1 MLDHGSAGVQ
11 CASMSEKI
19 ILMMQHIKKY
29 PNDTKSARSL
39 VKLIQKR
46 RNMLDYLMRTDYHR
60 YKWICVDYGIPD
72 TVQKNVL
79 HKTDFQLFMNP
90 WKGL

>member
-1 MLDHGSAGVQ
+1 
-11 CASMSEKI
+11 MSEKI

-29 PNDTKSARSL
+29 PNDTKAARSM

-60 YKWICVDYGIPD
+60 YKWICVDYGIPEAAP
-72 TVQKNVL
+72 KHAH

>member
-1 MLDHGSAGVQ
+1 
-11 CASMSEKI
+11 
-19 ILMMQHIKKY
+19 MMQHIKKY
-29 PNDTKSARSL
+29 PNDTKSSRSL

-72 TVQKNVL
+72 VAPKNAH